1 MNILKLELFPAIAT
15 LTTRKNLYCRQGIM
29 SCVYRLVQSAVIAN
43 SFSWSA
49 KESIVT
55 VSLWSWEKQVT
66 MTIEISRAVCF
77 YAAGSSTEKQKH
89 NRNTKS
95 LLQARSFVLLICTLL
110 LAIIC
115 ITLALQSPFET
126 LMMLK
131 THFRHSATFS
141 INCVHL

>member
-1 MNILKLELFPAIAT
+1 MI
-15 LTTRKNLYCRQGIM
+15 
-29 SCVYRLVQSAVIAN
+29 
-43 SFSWSA
+43 
-49 KESIVT
+49 T
-55 VSLWSWEKQVT
+55 V
-66 MTIEISRAVCF
+66 EISRALCF
-77 YAAGSSTEKQKH
+77 YAAGLFTEKQKH

-95 LLQARSFVLLICTLL
+95 LLQALSFVLHICTLL

-131 THFRHSATFS
+131 VRFRHSAPFS